1 MTIKQFN
8 MGIFSKIFGSKQEKE
23 TQKHQGYHNLTV
35 SGVQKLTDDSVKIS
49 FEISDDIKSN
59 FDFVAGQ
66 YLTIIKTID
75 GEELRRS
82 YSICSAP
89 NEQLSIAV
97 KKVPYGKFSNWALT
111 DLNQGD
117 ELLVSEP
124 QGNFKLDSNAR
135 FIVSFVAGSGIT
147 PILSMVKK
155 LENEVADFRLFYGN
169 KTSNSV
175 MFKSEL
181 ANLRNTKTTFAYSQ
195 EKVDGELQGRLTKEK
210 ITEIIKSD
218 LNLLKAD
225 AYYMCGP
232 EELILNAKTVL
243 EMFGVNKDK
252 IHFELFTTPV
262 LMKQEHTEAKEIYP
276 GRTEVTVILD
286 QEKIEFDYNAK
297 DKTIL
302 EALNDKGFDPPY
314 SCRGGVC
321 CACRAKV
328 LEGDMLMLMNYSL
341 TDEEVKEG
349 YVLTCQSHPTTDKI
363 VLSYDA

>member
-1 MTIKQFN
+1 
-8 MGIFSKIFGSKQEKE
+8 
-23 TQKHQGYHNLTV
+23 
-35 SGVQKLTDDSVKIS
+35 
-49 FEISDDIKSN
+49 
-59 FDFVAGQ
+59 
-66 YLTIIKTID
+66 
-75 GEELRRS
+75 
-82 YSICSAP
+82 
-89 NEQLSIAV
+89 
-97 KKVPYGKFSNWALT
+97 
-111 DLNQGD
+111 
-117 ELLVSEP
+117 
-124 QGNFKLDSNAR
+124 
-135 FIVSFVAGSGIT
+135 
-147 PILSMVKK
+147 
-155 LENEVADFRLFYGN
+155 
-169 KTSNSV
+169 
-175 MFKSEL
+175 MFKSDLEKL
-181 ANLRNTKTTFAYSQ
+181 KNTKLTYAYSQ

-262 LMKQEHTEAKEIYP
+262 LMKQENTEAKEIYP
-276 GRTEVTVILD
+276 GRTAVTVILD

-302 EALNDKGFDPPY
+302 EALNDQGVDPPY

-341 TDEEVKEG
+341 TDEEVKDG

>member
-1 MTIKQFN
+1 
-8 MGIFSKIFGSKQEKE
+8 MGIFSKLFGSKQDKDV
-23 TQKHQGYHNLTV
+23 QQHNGYNDLTV
-35 SGVQKLTDDSVKIS
+35 SSVQKLTEDSVKIS
-49 FEISDDIKSN
+49 FDIPNELKSN
-59 FDFVAGQ
+59 YEFVSGQ
-66 YLTIIKTID
+66 YLTVIKSID

-82 YSICSAP
+82 YSICSGP
-89 NEQLSIAV
+89 NEQVAIAV
-97 KKVPYGKFSNWALT
+97 KKVPYGKFSNWAIT
-111 DLNQGD
+111 NLNQGD
-117 ELLVSEP
+117 ILQVSEP

-155 LENEVADFRLFYGN
+155 LENEIADFRLFYGN
-169 KTSNSV
+169 KSSNSV
-175 MFKSEL
+175 MFKSDL
-181 ANLRNTKTTFAYSQ
+181 SNLNNTKLTYAYSQ
-195 EKVDGELQGRLTKEK
+195 ENVEGELYGRLTKEK

-232 EELILNAKTVL
+232 EELILNAKSVL
-243 EMFGVNKDK
+243 EMFGVSKDK

-262 LMKQEHTEAKEIYP
+262 LMKQENTEAKEIYP
-276 GRTEVTVILD
+276 GRTAVTVILD

-302 EALNDKGFDPPY
+302 EALNEKGFDPPY

-341 TDEEVKEG
+341 TDEEVKDG

>member
-1 MTIKQFN
+1 MEF
-8 MGIFSKIFGSKQEKE
+8 FSKLFGSKQENELK
-23 TQKHQGYHNLTV
+23 QHQGYHNLKV
-35 SGVQKLTDDSVKIS
+35 SNVQRLTEDSVKIS
-49 FEISDDIKSN
+49 FDVPNDLSSN
-59 FDFVAGQ
+59 FDFIAGQ
-66 YLTIIKTID
+66 YLTIIKNIN

-89 NEQLSIAV
+89 SEKLSIAV
-97 KKVPYGKFSNWALT
+97 KKVPYGKFSNWALNS
-111 DLNQGD
+111 LNEGD

-169 KTSNSV
+169 KTANSV

-181 ANLRNTKTTFAYSQ
+181 ANLRNTKTTFAYSKEQ
-195 EKVDGELQGRLTKEK
+195 VEGEIYGRLTKEK

-232 EELILNAKTVL
+232 EELILNAKSVL
-243 EMFGVNKDK
+243 EMFGVNKGK

-262 LMKQEHTEAKEIYP
+262 LMKQENTSAKEIYA

-302 EALNDKGFDPPY
+302 EALNDQGFDPPY

>member
-1 MTIKQFN
+1 
-8 MGIFSKIFGSKQEKE
+8 MGIFSKLFGLKQDKDV
-23 TQKHQGYHNLTV
+23 QQHNGYHDLTV
-35 SGVQKLTDDSVKIS
+35 SSVQKLTEDSVKIS
-49 FEISDDIKSN
+49 FDIPNELKSN
-59 FDFVAGQ
+59 YEFVSGQ
-66 YLTIIKTID
+66 YLTVIKSID

-82 YSICSAP
+82 YSICSGP
-89 NEQLSIAV
+89 NEQVAIAV
-97 KKVPYGKFSNWALT
+97 KKVPYGKFSNWAIT
-111 DLNQGD
+111 NLNQGD
-117 ELLVSEP
+117 ILQVSEP

-155 LENEVADFRLFYGN
+155 LENEIADFRLFYGN
-169 KTSNSV
+169 KSSNSV
-175 MFKSEL
+175 MFKSDL
-181 ANLRNTKTTFAYSQ
+181 SNLNNTKLTYAYSQ
-195 EKVDGELQGRLTKEK
+195 ENVEGELYGRLTKEK

-232 EELILNAKTVL
+232 EELILNAKSVL
-243 EMFGVNKDK
+243 EMFGVSKDK

-262 LMKQEHTEAKEIYP
+262 LMKQENTEAKEIYP
-276 GRTEVTVILD
+276 GRTAVTVILD

>member
-1 MTIKQFN
+1 
-8 MGIFSKIFGSKQEKE
+8 MGIFSKLFGSKQDKDV
-23 TQKHQGYHNLTV
+23 QQHHGYHNLTV
-35 SGVQKLTDDSVKIS
+35 SSVQKLTEDSVKIS
-49 FEISDDIKSN
+49 FEIPNELKSSYE
-59 FDFVAGQ
+59 FISGQ
-66 YLTIIKTID
+66 YLTVIKSID

-82 YSICSAP
+82 YSICSGP
-89 NEQLSIAV
+89 NEQLAIAV
-97 KKVPYGKFSNWALT
+97 KKVPYGKFSNWAIT
-111 DLNQGD
+111 NLNQGD
-117 ELLVSEP
+117 ILQVSEP

-155 LENEVADFRLFYGN
+155 LDNEVADFRLFYGN

-175 MFKSEL
+175 MFKSDL
-181 ANLRNTKTTFAYSQ
+181 TNLRNTKTTFAYSQ

-262 LMKQEHTEAKEIYP
+262 LMKQENTEAKEIYP
-276 GRTEVTVILD
+276 GRTQVTVILD

-302 EALNDKGFDPPY
+302 EALNDQGVDPPY

-341 TDEEVKEG
+341 TDEEVKDG
-349 YVLTCQSHPTTDKI
+349 YVLTCQSHPTTEKI